1 VGVGVGLRWV
11 AVVRSVARSVVYATV
26 SAAAAATTTAT
37 LRSHIGPS
45 TAFTWSQQ
53 PELLAHAVLRGAP
66 HLRVV
71 RVLFRAQAGML
82 RQASAARHLKPSI
95 LAGGLSSSVGGG
107 AAGDPSGRPQRET
120 TAGDHGERPQQETT
134 AGHHSGRPQQETTA
148 GNHSGRPLVSVPIL
162 ILVFIFILIRGAFCV
177 RSVGKGLSSSLRA
190 ARGAAPSARGQP
202 RPRLSGQ
209 LWPGLSSGAG
219 GGAAGSTEARRQP
232 PAPRA
237 NAERPPYSY
246 SY

>member
-1 VGVGVGLRWV
+1 MLLNPFKTPHTHTTTTTATTYPPPHTPTCPPTHPPTHPPLLSVGVGVGLRWV

-107 AAGDPSGRPQRET
+107 AAGDPGGRPQRET

-134 AGHHSGRPQQETTA
+134 AGHHSGRPQDE
-148 GNHSGRPLVSVPIL
+148 
-162 ILVFIFILIRGAFCV
+162 
-177 RSVGKGLSSSLRA
+177 GKYRYDCCG
-190 ARGAAPSARGQP
+190 
-202 RPRLSGQ
+202 
-209 LWPGLSSGAG
+209 
-219 GGAAGSTEARRQP
+219 
-232 PAPRA
+232 
-237 NAERPPYSY
+237 
-246 SY
+246 